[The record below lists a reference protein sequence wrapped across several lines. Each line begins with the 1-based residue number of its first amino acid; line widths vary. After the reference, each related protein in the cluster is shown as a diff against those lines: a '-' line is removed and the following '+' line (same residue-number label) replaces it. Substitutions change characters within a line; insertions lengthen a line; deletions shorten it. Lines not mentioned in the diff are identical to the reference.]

1 VIRLL
6 VTCEHASPEI
16 PASFQNLGVGAE
28 ALRSHSSYDEGA
40 APVAKD
46 VAAAFGVFPYLGQWS
61 RLLADLNRSPE
72 NPYAVPEVSFGLYV
86 PGNYRLSSRE
96 RAERL
101 RRYHRPYRETVRAA
115 ANAIVGVGD
124 VCLHL
129 AVHSFTD
136 EIDGTRRDG
145 EAGVLYDLDH
155 PLEARLA
162 EPMLAAMRET
172 LDTRPNYPY
181 PGTADALCTTLR
193 GELPPELYAGIE
205 IELSHKLLRTTEG
218 VNHSIAAVERAL
230 REVLRPL
237 TSPLPR
243 A

>member
-1 VIRLL
+1 MIRLL

-16 PASFQNLGVGAE
+16 PAGFQNLGVDTE

-72 NPYAVPEVSFGLYV
+72 NPDAVPEVSFGLYV
-86 PGNYRLSSRE
+86 PGNYRLSSRD

-115 ANAIVGVGD
+115 ANAIVGAGD
-124 VCLHL
+124 VCLHV

-145 EAGVLYDLDH
+145 EAGVLYDLEH

-181 PGTADALCTTLR
+181 PGTADALSTTLR
-193 GELPPELYAGIE
+193 GEMPRELYAGIE
-205 IELSHKLLRTTEG
+205 IELSHALLRDERGLIRATE
-218 VNHSIAAVERAL
+218 AVERAL
-230 REVLRPL
+230 REAL
-237 TSPLPR
+237 SPSKSRVPR
-243 A
+243 G